1 MDRRIYCLI
10 IFQKVSDSPIS
21 DYDIQFTRYEKT
33 NQSSLSNLSI
43 PVASSA
49 SLTLNN
55 CSTPNIPPNKS
66 RKSSVYTPKDILRQ
80 KHMENCKNAMSKNLV
95 ISPKDSLGG
104 FVPTNCST
112 PVTRRDRSIPRLAW
126 SQRANKHSDDEREQE
141 NNPNSPDKTL
151 TGNENAAEPEVPN
164 ILAPATQENPMP
176 IETQQNDTIIP
187 ETQQNDSVIP
197 ETQDNEDTLIPE
209 TQEDQLPASQSVHIP
224 ETQEDDM
231 PVTQDDVSTHPVQA
245 QVCIL
250 QNFKYLMFM

>member
-1 MDRRIYCLI
+1 MIHFLYK
-10 IFQKVSDSPIS
+10 KVSDSPIS
-21 DYDIQFTRYEKT
+21 DYDIQFTRCENT
-33 NQSSLSNLSI
+33 NQSSLSSLSI

-49 SLTLNN
+49 SLTLNS
-55 CSTPNIPPNKS
+55 CSTPQMPPNKS
-66 RKSSVYTPKDILRQ
+66 RKSSVFTPKDILRQ
-80 KHMENCKNAMSKNLV
+80 KHVENCKNAMAKNQV
-95 ISPKDSLGG
+95 KSPKDSLGG

-112 PVTRRDRSIPRLAW
+112 PVARRDRSIPRLAW
-126 SQRANKHSDDEREQE
+126 SQRVTNHSDDEHEQE
-141 NNPNSPDKTL
+141 NNLNSPDKTL

-164 ILAPATQENPMP
+164 ILAPETQENSMP

-231 PVTQDDVSTHPVQA
+231 PVTQNDVSTHPVQA
-245 QVCIL
+245 QVGIS
-250 QNFKYLMFM
+250 